1 MIQFQND
8 NKEMPYIR
16 FKELYNLALER
27 NQTQIEAILIASYDS
42 ELKEVDARYVNLKFI
57 DNNKF
62 IFFSNLESPK
72 SKQFNSHDQIS
83 AVFHWKSIN
92 AQIRMKAKISKLSS
106 DLSNAYFK
114 NRDISK
120 NALAISSMQSKKIAS
135 YKKVEE
141 NFNSILKNENLTI
154 CPNYWGGFVFTPYYF
169 EFWEGQEYRLNK
181 REAYEMSKN
190 QWDKYF
196 MQP

>member
-1 MIQFQND
+1 MIEFQND

-16 FKELYNLALER
+16 FKELYNLALEK

-72 SKQFNSHDQIS
+72 SKQFKSHDQIS
-83 AVFHWKSIN
+83 AVLHWKSIN

-114 NRDISK
+114 NRDVSK